1 MPASITIKE
10 SIGLDKQRPS
20 SGVLEDLPLYSLKA
34 STFGARSNPASNDL
48 LELALSIKEKGLLQ
62 PLLVRPQEDFF
73 EIIGGNRRFAAC
85 KILGWRKIMC
95 HIYELEDREA
105 FEISLIE
112 NLQRKSL
119 DPVEEALAYRKYVD
133 ECGWGSVNDLGQRLG
148 KSHSY
153 ISKRL
158 SLLNLPRD
166 VIELVRHKDI
176 AVSTAEELFRL
187 SDSQDQSRLAKI
199 IAERRPS
206 VMKIRRLLNDDSFET
221 RSSGDLINDI
231 LPSKYSDNKDYDKSF
246 DKVIINLKIALRKIG
261 PIIEDAEDDW
271 VVHEI
276 LMHHKNILH
285 QEIDS
290 LLKAKKKCRL

>member
-1 MPASITIKE
+1 
-10 SIGLDKQRPS
+10 
-20 SGVLEDLPLYSLKA
+20 V
-34 STFGARSNPASNDL
+34 

-62 PLLVRPQEDFF
+62 PILVRPQKDYF
-73 EIIGGNRRFAAC
+73 EIIGGHRRFAAC

-133 ECGWGSVNDLGQRLG
+133 ECGWGSVNELGQRLG

-153 ISKRL
+153 ISKRM
-158 SLLNLPRD
+158 SLLKLPQD

-176 AVSTAEELFRL
+176 AVTMAEELFRL
-187 SDSQDQSRLAKI
+187 SDVQDQSKLAKI

-206 VMKIRRLLNDDSFET
+206 VMRVRRLLNSYGHERDYSNE
-221 RSSGDLINDI
+221 RINDT
-231 LPSKYSDNKDYDKSF
+231 LPSNFQEYNSTDYDKSF
-246 DKVIINLKIALRKIG
+246 DKIIITLKIALRKIS
-261 PIIEDAEDDW
+261 PVIEDTEENW
-271 VVHEI
+271 IVHEI

-285 QEIDS
+285 QEIDR
-290 LLKAKKKCRL
+290 LLKAKKKCKP